1 MALGTDLKRKREE
14 TRLPDNNEYRIEE
27 LINSAFKKEVVEAV
41 EESENV
47 VDIIN
52 GLVRDDDT
60 WQDAST
66 SHNTRLLIIGTIGAL
81 AMKFADATTILI
93 DEDMLNLDEE
103 EEEKE

>member
-1 MALGTDLKRKREE
+1 MRLVLGIREE
-14 TRLPDNNEYRIEE
+14 TRLPKDKDYHIEE

-52 GLVRDDDT
+52 GLVRDDET

-66 SHNTRLLIIGTIGAL
+66 NHSARLLIIGTVGAL
-81 AMKFADATTILI
+81 AMKFADATTILV
-93 DEDMLNLDEE
+93 DEDMLDLEE
-103 EEEKE
+103 EEES

>member
-1 MALGTDLKRKREE
+1 M
-14 TRLPDNNEYRIEE
+14 PDNNEYRIEE
-27 LINSAFKKEVVEAV
+27 LINSAFKKEVIEAV

-81 AMKFADATTILI
+81 AMKFADATTILV
-93 DEDMLNLDEE
+93 DEDIIDFNEE
-103 EEEKE
+103 ETQEEG

>member
-1 MALGTDLKRKREE
+1 
-14 TRLPDNNEYRIEE
+14 LPDSNEYRIEE
-27 LINSAFKKEVVEAV
+27 LINSAFKREVVEAV

-66 SHNTRLLIIGTIGAL
+66 SHETRLLIIGTIGAL
-81 AMKFADATTILI
+81 AMKFADATTILV
-93 DEDMLNLDEE
+93 DEDMLNLEEVEE
-103 EEEKE
+103 EEEG